1 MMTITSN
8 SVSMTGDTA
17 RQFARLSLAM
27 RHMGRGL
34 MMQPGGSY
42 VSADGSPL
50 PSEEQITAA
59 LAAAQK
65 TRLRA
70 RQPAITARQL
80 RLWLHGAGLL
90 EQIPS
95 LIAALPEP
103 QRTTAQIEW
112 EFSSD
117 YQRDHPLVIQ
127 LGAALGMTS
136 ADMDL
141 AWQQAAGL

>member
-27 RHMGRGL
+27 RQMGRGL
-34 MMQPGGSY
+34 IMQPGGSY

-59 LAAAQK
+59 LATAEQ

-70 RQPAITARQL
+70 RLPAITARQL

-90 EQIPS
+90 QQIPA

-127 LGAALGMTS
+127 LGAALCMTS
-136 ADMDL
+136 ADMNL
-141 AWQQAAGL
+141 AWKQSAGL

>member
-27 RHMGRGL
+27 RQMGRGL
-34 MMQPGGSY
+34 IMQPGGSY
-42 VSADGSPL
+42 ISADGSPL

-59 LAAAQK
+59 LATAEQ

-70 RQPAITARQL
+70 RLPSITARQL

-95 LIAALPEP
+95 LITAMPEP

-141 AWQQAAGL
+141 AWKQAAGL

>member
-1 MMTITSN
+1 
-8 SVSMTGDTA
+8 
-17 RQFARLSLAM
+17 
-27 RHMGRGL
+27 
-34 MMQPGGSY
+34 MQPGGSY
-42 VSADGSPL
+42 ISADGSPL

-70 RQPAITARQL
+70 RVPVISARQL

-90 EQIPS
+90 EQIPM
-95 LIAALPEP
+95 LIAALSEP
-103 QRTTAQIEW
+103 QRTTTQIEW
-112 EFSSD
+112 EFSTD
-117 YQRDHPLVIQ
+117 YQREHSLVKQ
-127 LGAALGMTS
+127 LGSALGMTS

>member
-27 RHMGRGL
+27 RQMGRGL
-34 MMQPGGSY
+34 IMQPGGNY
-42 VSADGSPL
+42 ISADGSPL
-50 PSEEQITAA
+50 PSEEQITVA
-59 LAAAQK
+59 LATTEQ

-70 RQPAITARQL
+70 HLAAITARQL

-90 EQIPS
+90 EQIPT

-117 YQRDHPLVIQ
+117 YHRDHPLVIQ

-141 AWQQAAGL
+141 AWKQAAGL

>member
-42 VSADGSPL
+42 ISADGSPL
-50 PSEEQITAA
+50 PSEKQITAA
-59 LAAAQK
+59 LAAADQAS
-65 TRLRA
+65 LRA
-70 RQPAITARQL
+70 RLPSITARQL

-90 EQIPS
+90 EQIPA

-117 YQRDHPLVIQ
+117 YQRDHPLVTQ

-141 AWQQAAGL
+141 AWKQAAGL

>member
-1 MMTITSN
+1 
-8 SVSMTGDTA
+8 MTGEPA

-27 RHMGRGL
+27 RQMGRGL
-34 MMQPGGSY
+34 IMQPGGSY
-42 VSADGSPL
+42 ISADGSPL

-59 LAAAQK
+59 LAAADQAS
-65 TRLRA
+65 LRA
-70 RQPAITARQL
+70 RLPSITARQL

-90 EQIPS
+90 EQIPT

-103 QRTTAQIEW
+103 QRTTAQIEC

-117 YQRDHPLVIQ
+117 YQRDHPLVTQ

>member
-17 RQFARLSLAM
+17 RQFARLSFAM
-27 RHMGRGL
+27 RQMGRGL
-34 MMQPGGSY
+34 IMQPGGSY
-42 VSADGSPL
+42 VSADGLPL
-50 PSEEQITAA
+50 PSEEQIATA
-59 LAAAQK
+59 LAAAEK
-65 TRLRA
+65 ARLRA
-70 RQPAITARQL
+70 HLPSITARQL

-90 EQIPS
+90 EQIPT

-141 AWQQAAGL
+141 AWKQAAGL

>member
-1 MMTITSN
+1 MITITSN
-8 SVSMTGDTA
+8 SVSMTGEPA

-27 RHMGRGL
+27 RKLGREL
-34 MMQPGGSY
+34 LMQPGGGY
-42 VSADGSPL
+42 ASADGTPL
-50 PSEEQITAA
+50 PSEEQIRAA
-59 LAAAQK
+59 LVAEELSH
-65 TRLRA
+65 TRA
-70 RQPAITARQL
+70 RVPVISARQL

-90 EQIPS
+90 EQIPM

-112 EFSSD
+112 EFSTD
-117 YQRDHPLVIQ
+117 YQREHPLVIQ
-127 LGAALGMTS
+127 LGSALGMTS